1 MNNEEP
7 LTPFGRMS
15 LQEKGNHVINCA
27 MNLKNSISLESV
39 KAEFKN
45 SILIQHPRFQS
56 ILVRNTNTG
65 EEYWKRGDV
74 NLDKHIFLIQDISHG
89 DSSTT
94 NILSNDEIV
103 NGYLADLSVSPPL
116 NIDKPLWEAH
126 VLKDQNCLVLRV
138 NHAIGDGVSI
148 MSLFLT
154 MFRKVDQ
161 PDQLPSIPKHN
172 NRSSVRRIN
181 MCKMIWRFLKKI
193 WLTIVYVLGFLL
205 RCLYLKDAK
214 SKISGGNGVELW
226 PRKLATARFKLDDM
240 KSVKNLCQK
249 HSLVS
254 SIFICLHLLVCFHGQ
269 LVCTMFINLF
279 GRQSMTF
286 FSEWLHQD
294 YLDTWITMEPQT
306 QDMAN
311 LVKSSSVTASWWG
324 NKIGYIL
331 LPIYPNKNVGNNPLR
346 YVMNAKEMLDKKKL
360 SLEAHMVHAISKST
374 MSLLGPKV
382 TYWVTNR
389 IMCNTSFTITNV
401 VGPQEEVTFGGN
413 PVTSLRATSSSF
425 PHALTMHM
433 ISYAGKAEMNIL
445 VAKDIIPDPQFLAKC
460 FEDSLLELKEASTA
474 TSVKT

>member
-15 LQEKGNHVINCA
+15 LQEKGNHVINCV
-27 MNLKNSISLESV
+27 MNLKNSITLESV

-74 NLDKHIFLIQDISHG
+74 NLDKHIFLIQDIGHG

-94 NILSNDEIV
+94 NILSKDDIV
-103 NGYLADLSVSPPL
+103 NGYLADL
-116 NIDKPLWEAH
+116 I
-126 VLKDQNCLVLRV
+126 LRV

-226 PRKLATARFKLDDM
+226 TRKLATARFKLDEM
-240 KSVKNLCQK
+240 KFVKNAVK
-249 HSLVS
+249 NA
-254 SIFICLHLLVCFHGQ
+254 
-269 LVCTMFINLF
+269 TINDVLF
-279 GRQSMTF
+279 GVVTSGLSR
-286 FSEWLHQD
+286 
-294 YLDTWITMEPQT
+294 YLDYHRASNSKGLQITGMGMVNLREQRGL

-311 LVKSSSVTASWWG
+311 LVKSSLVTASWWG
-324 NKIGYIL
+324 NQIGYIL
-331 LPIYPNKNVGNNPLR
+331 LPIYPHKNVGNNPLR
-346 YVMNAKEMLDKKKL
+346 YVAYLV
-360 SLEAHMVHAISKST
+360 S
-374 MSLLGPKV
+374 
-382 TYWVTNR
+382 NR
-389 IMCNTSFTITNV
+389 VMCNTSFTITNV
-401 VGPQEEVTFGGN
+401 VGPQEEVMFGGN

-474 TSVKT
+474 TSVKTWS